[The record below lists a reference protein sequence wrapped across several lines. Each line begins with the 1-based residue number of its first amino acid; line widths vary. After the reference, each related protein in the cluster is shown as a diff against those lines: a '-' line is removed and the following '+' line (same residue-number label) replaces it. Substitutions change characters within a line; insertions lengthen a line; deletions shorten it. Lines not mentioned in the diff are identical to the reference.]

1 MDTAGNILRTLPWQ
15 VDRLHAVT
23 GATVYGSNRLQLDTS
38 GGTAPGN
45 TVNMKV
51 AIRNPAFNGGTYILA
66 PCLSM
71 RPGVQLPGGDY
82 VDLNTGD
89 ALFLAYFIFG
99 AGNGTIF
106 RNLTGALN
114 GSGESPSG
122 ASGPQIVIPADLPP
136 GTGVRLIVSGLALGS
151 GGALAGIEGEGFT
164 LN

>member
-1 MDTAGNILRTLPWQ
+1 
-15 VDRLHAVT
+15 
-23 GATVYGSNRLQLDTS
+23 
-38 GGTAPGN
+38 
-45 TVNMKV
+45 
-51 AIRNPAFNGGTYILA
+51 
-66 PCLSM
+66 M